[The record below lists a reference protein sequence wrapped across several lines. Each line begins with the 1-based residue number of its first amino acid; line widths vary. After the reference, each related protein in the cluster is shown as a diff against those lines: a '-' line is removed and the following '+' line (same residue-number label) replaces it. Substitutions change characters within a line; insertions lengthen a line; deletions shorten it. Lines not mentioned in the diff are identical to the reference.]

1 MLNIKED
8 LGRGRERKSKK
19 RKRKKKRDVCG
30 CTAAEILVIT
40 ITHVVHE
47 RTEALVLNTWK
58 LISTSLRVGKLMEE
72 NTLSRLSFV

>member
-30 CTAAEILVIT
+30 CTAAEILV